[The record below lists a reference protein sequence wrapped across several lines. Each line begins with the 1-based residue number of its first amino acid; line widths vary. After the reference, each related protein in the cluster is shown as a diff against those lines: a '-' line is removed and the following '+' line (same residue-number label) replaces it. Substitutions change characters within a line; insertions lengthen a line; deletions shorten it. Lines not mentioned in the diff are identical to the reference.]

1 MVLPILWLF
10 ISKLPKCTVTWLQ
23 RAIWNYLK
31 YKHKQH
37 PRISSVTRIS
47 GNTSSNVSPISSEI
61 STSSDEAEI
70 QRKRATLGQ
79 KSDDSVSQFVERKFQ
94 VKWKQPRCLL
104 LHSRKSIRQCKDKIR
119 NLKGTYKEAK
129 ENSKRS
135 GSAPQISVC
144 FDDFDQVLSTRDE
157 ISLHNITQAGVQ
169 EELLLSDWDKNDP
182 PENNFE
188 RQWKI

>member
-47 GNTSSNVSPISSEI
+47 GNTSSSVSPINSEI
-61 STSSDEAEI
+61 WTSSDKAEI

-79 KSDDSVSQFVERKFQ
+79 KWDDSVSQFVERKFQ
-94 VKWKQPRCLL
+94 VKRKQPKCLL
-104 LHSRKSIRQCKDKIR
+104 LDPRKSIRQCKDKIR

-129 ENSKRS
+129 DNSKRS
-135 GSAPQISVC
+135 GSAPQTKVC
-144 FDDFDQVLSTRDE
+144 FDDFDQILSTKDE

-169 EELLLSDWDKNDP
+169 EEILLSDWDKNDP

-188 RQWKI
+188 RQWNI